1 MIKLFSTIKTKN
13 QNQNE
18 TIDDTNNANNPDK
31 NLAENLFI
39 FCLEK
44 INEYKNKY
52 KKVKNSSIFHFMN
65 GNVMKSQSFDNIN
78 MSQFDDINKTILFD
92 ITSKRK
98 NYKNN
103 EYKENKDYNDN
114 TEKKNNNKIININ
127 SKNKEEKKEIN
138 LKDEIN
144 HDNNDNNMNTN
155 NNKEL
160 TFFMIDQEN
169 NFEVPIVPEE
179 VLSKLSEDVLILYS
193 DITLFLKD
201 EYNKII
207 KINQMEKENKNKN
220 SINLNLNI
228 QILDKIK
235 VFSEES
241 FNFLIQKY
249 QKNDQIL
256 NIKKKLRLIINHI
269 KEYKTNFNLDK
280 YLKNKN
286 NYTIDEEELDIVN
299 HMPVNY
305 QHFMKDNLYLNNYI
319 NKTQDINN
327 NNVSS
332 KNSSNSK
339 KFSSVN
345 DAIKEKEE
353 QKQMKDEVYWSKS
366 LKTIT
371 TNNLNGRFNNFYRQ
385 YDSNSLVDKITNP
398 YIYQFFNYKKNKY
411 ELDKSLGK
419 LSLP

>member
-1 MIKLFSTIKTKN
+1 MYENDYIFKTQFIKYLLEIINYMIKLFSTIKTKN

-144 HDNNDNNMNTN
+144 HDNNDNNMNIN

-207 KINQMEKENKNKN
+207 KINQMEKENNNKN

-228 QILDKIK
+228 KILDKIK

-256 NIKKKLRLIINHI
+256 NIKKKI
-269 KEYKTNFNLDK
+269 KID
-280 YLKNKN
+280 NKS
-286 NYTIDEEELDIVN
+286 Y
-299 HMPVNY
+299 
-305 QHFMKDNLYLNNYI
+305 
-319 NKTQDINN
+319 
-327 NNVSS
+327 
-332 KNSSNSK
+332 
-339 KFSSVN
+339 
-345 DAIKEKEE
+345 
-353 QKQMKDEVYWSKS
+353 
-366 LKTIT
+366 
-371 TNNLNGRFNNFYRQ
+371 
-385 YDSNSLVDKITNP
+385 
-398 YIYQFFNYKKNKY
+398 
-411 ELDKSLGK
+411 
-419 LSLP
+419 